1 MNTLAF
7 EGRITC
13 DNGRDSFEIVG
24 DGAEPFV
31 RVGSIR
37 AARRVAGD
45 FRPLLRRFVGLTARQ
60 PVTVHVG
67 PRLRL
72 RLGGGRPT
80 QKRAAILGRVLG
92 LPLTELWYAP
102 RSER

>member
-1 MNTLAF
+1 MTALAF
-7 EGRITC
+7 EGRIACT
-13 DNGRDSFEIVG
+13 NGRDSFEIVG
-24 DGAEPFV
+24 DGADPFV

-37 AARRVAGD
+37 TARRVARD
-45 FRPLLRRFVGLTARQ
+45 FGPLLRRLPGLTARQ
-60 PVTVHVG
+60 PVLIHVG

-72 RLGGGRPT
+72 RLGGGRPA
-80 QKRAAILGRVLG
+80 QKRAAILGRLLG